1 MDRRPMRFGAMAAH
15 GFMPQCKKIRRPSDK
30 PVYIRYRHT
39 SGDAMRTQYITTL
52 IRLAILAA
60 ACALGGFLAEQ
71 YALRATATEA
81 RLETAEELGKLRV
94 RLETSLNADVQLIQ
108 GLISYVKA
116 RPDLDQ
122 KEFVTVAADLMESAG
137 GRVRNMA
144 LAKDLVVNHVYPLEG
159 NEKALGLDY
168 RKTPGQWRAVQRT
181 VTENTVVIAGPLDL
195 VQGGTGIIA
204 RFPVF
209 IYPEG
214 WLPAKLWGLV
224 STVIDFDAFVQDVG
238 LPSYQQRYRL
248 ALIGRD
254 GAGRGGEVFWGDPSV
269 VDADPVY
276 LDVNL
281 VSGTWVI
288 AGEPV
293 GGWPRRS
300 GLLWLNVAG
309 AMALFLLGTAIIY
322 ANLRLDL
329 ETARSTELL
338 KRARFEAEAAKDAAQ
353 QANRAKSEFLAAM
366 SHELRTPLNAIL
378 GFSDILFNQ
387 YFGPPGAGKYREY
400 ANDIHSSAKH
410 LLDLV
415 NDVLDISAI
424 EAGKT
429 ALEIGIIE
437 VKSLIGECVHAV
449 RERAVEKGVALNET
463 VPDGLPRLKADRRA
477 VKQVLLNLLSNAV
490 KFTPEG
496 GSVTVRAAVTGE
508 FLAVTVADTGI
519 GIEPERLPQIMNPF
533 ISKAASPYT
542 SDPGWGLGLSI
553 SKSLI
558 DMHGGEI
565 AVQSKVGHG
574 TTVTVRLWLDN
585 SAIGR
590 GGQVGDSG
598 FA

>member
-1 MDRRPMRFGAMAAH
+1 
-15 GFMPQCKKIRRPSDK
+15 
-30 PVYIRYRHT
+30 
-39 SGDAMRTQYITTL
+39 MRTQYITTL
-52 IRLAILAA
+52 IRMGILAA

-71 YALRATATEA
+71 YALRATETQA

-94 RLETSLNADVQLIQ
+94 RLESSINADIQLIR

-116 RPDLDQ
+116 RPNLSQ
-122 KEFVTVAADLMESAG
+122 SEFSAVAADLMESAG
-137 GRVRNMA
+137 GQVRNMA
-144 LAKDLVVNHVYPLEG
+144 LAKNLVISHVYPLEG
-159 NEKALGLDY
+159 NEKAIGLDY
-168 RKTPGQWRAVQRT
+168 RKSPGQWREVQRT
-181 VTENTVVIAGPLDL
+181 IKENIVVIAGPLDL
-195 VQGGTGIIA
+195 VQGGVGIIA

-209 IYPEG
+209 IFPEG
-214 WLPAKLWGLV
+214 WQASELWGLV
-224 STVIDFDAFVQDVG
+224 STVIDFDAFVQNAG
-238 LPSYQQRYRL
+238 LSDYQEHYRL

-254 GAGRGGEVFWGDPSV
+254 GTGRSGEVFWGDPSV
-269 VDADPVY
+269 TDGDPVY

-288 AGEPV
+288 AGEPM
-293 GGWPRRS
+293 GGWPTRS

-309 AMALFLLGTAIIY
+309 AVALFLLGATIIY

-338 KRARFEAEAAKDAAQ
+338 KRARQEAEAAKDAAQ

-424 EAGKT
+424 EAGRT
-429 ALEIGIIE
+429 ALEIGIVE
-437 VKSLIGECVHAV
+437 VRGLIGECVHTV
-449 RERAVEKGVALNET
+449 RERAGEKGVMLRED

-477 VKQVLLNLLSNAV
+477 IKQVLLNLLSNAV
-490 KFTPEG
+490 KFTPDG
-496 GSVTVRAAVTGE
+496 GSVTVTAGVVNG
-508 FLAVTVADTGI
+508 LLVLTVADTGV
-519 GIEPERLPQIMNPF
+519 GIEPARLSQIMNPF
-533 ISKAASPYT
+533 TRKAANPYT
-542 SDPGWGLGLSI
+542 SDRGWGLGLAI

-558 DMHGGEI
+558 DMHAGEI
-565 AVQSKVGHG
+565 VIHSRIGHG
-574 TTVTVRLWLDN
+574 TTVTVRLHLDS

-590 GGQVGDSG
+590 GGRMDGAEST
-598 FA
+598 

>member
-1 MDRRPMRFGAMAAH
+1 
-15 GFMPQCKKIRRPSDK
+15 
-30 PVYIRYRHT
+30 
-39 SGDAMRTQYITTL
+39 MRTQYITTL
-52 IRLAILAA
+52 IRMGILAA

-71 YALRATATEA
+71 YALRATETQA

-94 RLETSLNADVQLIQ
+94 RLESSINADIQLIR

-116 RPDLDQ
+116 RPNLSQ
-122 KEFVTVAADLMESAG
+122 SEFSAVAADLMESAG
-137 GRVRNMA
+137 GQVRNMA
-144 LAKDLVVNHVYPLEG
+144 LAKNLVISHVYPLEG
-159 NEKALGLDY
+159 NEKAIGLDY
-168 RKTPGQWRAVQRT
+168 RKSPGQWREVQRT
-181 VTENTVVIAGPLDL
+181 IKENIVVIAGPLDL
-195 VQGGTGIIA
+195 VQGGVGIIA

-209 IYPEG
+209 IFPEG
-214 WLPAKLWGLV
+214 WQASELWGLV
-224 STVIDFDAFVQDVG
+224 STVIDFDAFVQNAG
-238 LPSYQQRYRL
+238 LSDYQEHYRL

-254 GAGRGGEVFWGDPSV
+254 GTGRSGEVFWGDPSV
-269 VDADPVY
+269 TDGDPVY
-276 LDVNL
+276 LDVHL

-288 AGEPV
+288 AGEPM
-293 GGWPRRS
+293 GGWPTRS

-309 AMALFLLGTAIIY
+309 AVALFLLGATIIY

-338 KRARFEAEAAKDAAQ
+338 KRARQEAEAAKDAAQ

-424 EAGKT
+424 EAGRT
-429 ALEIGIIE
+429 ALEIGIVE
-437 VKSLIGECVHAV
+437 VRGLIGECVHTV
-449 RERAVEKGVALNET
+449 RERAGEKGVMLRED

-477 VKQVLLNLLSNAV
+477 IKQVLLNLLSNAV
-490 KFTPEG
+490 KFTPDG
-496 GSVTVRAAVTGE
+496 GSVTVTAGVVNG
-508 FLAVTVADTGI
+508 LLVLTVADTGV
-519 GIEPERLPQIMNPF
+519 GIEPARLSQIMNPF
-533 ISKAASPYT
+533 TRKAANPYT
-542 SDPGWGLGLSI
+542 SDRGWGLGLAI

-558 DMHGGEI
+558 DMHAGEI
-565 AVQSKVGHG
+565 VIHSRIGHG
-574 TTVTVRLWLDN
+574 TTVTVRLHLDS

-590 GGQVGDSG
+590 GGRVDGAEST
-598 FA
+598 

>member
-1 MDRRPMRFGAMAAH
+1 
-15 GFMPQCKKIRRPSDK
+15 
-30 PVYIRYRHT
+30 
-39 SGDAMRTQYITTL
+39 MRTQYITTL
-52 IRLAILAA
+52 IRMGILAA

-71 YALRATATEA
+71 YALRATATQA

-94 RLETSLNADVQLIQ
+94 RLESSLNADVQLIQ

-116 RPDLDQ
+116 RPGLSQ
-122 KEFVTVAADLMESAG
+122 NEFAAVAADLMESAG

-144 LAKDLVVNHVYPLEG
+144 LAKNLVISHIYPVEG
-159 NEKALGLDY
+159 NVKALGLDY
-168 RKTPGQWRAVQRT
+168 RKTPGQWREVQRT
-181 VTENTVVIAGPLDL
+181 IKENTVVIAGPLDF
-195 VQGGTGIIA
+195 VQGGVGIIA
-204 RFPVF
+204 RFPVV

-214 WLPAKLWGLV
+214 GLPAELWGLV
-224 STVIDFDAFVQDVG
+224 STVIDFNAFVQDVG
-238 LPSYQQRYRL
+238 LPSYQAQYRL

-254 GAGRGGEVFWGDPSV
+254 GTGRDGEVFWGDPSV
-269 VDADPVY
+269 TGRDPVY

-288 AGEPV
+288 AGEPTD
-293 GGWPRRS
+293 GWPTRS
-300 GLLWLNVAG
+300 DVLWLNVAG
-309 AMALFLLGTAIIY
+309 AAALFLLGAAIIY

-338 KRARFEAEAAKDAAQ
+338 KRARQEAEAAKDAAQ

-424 EAGKT
+424 EAGRT
-429 ALEIGIIE
+429 ALEIGIVE
-437 VKSLIGECVHAV
+437 VKSLIDECVHTV
-449 RERAVEKGVALNET
+449 RERAGEKGVILREDL
-463 VPDGLPRLKADRRA
+463 PDNLPQLKADRRA
-477 VKQVLLNLLSNAV
+477 IKQVLLNLLSNAV
-490 KFTPEG
+490 KFTPNG
-496 GSVTVRAAVTGE
+496 GGVTVTAAVEDG
-508 FLAVTVADTGI
+508 FLAITVADTGI
-519 GIEPERLPQIMNPF
+519 GIEPERLPQITNPF
-533 ISKAASPYT
+533 TRKDANPYT
-542 SDPGWGLGLSI
+542 SDRGWGLGLAI

-558 DMHGGEI
+558 DMHAGEI
-565 AVQSKVGHG
+565 TIHSVRGQG
-574 TTVTVRLWLDN
+574 TTVTVRLHLDS

-590 GGQVGDSG
+590 GGQMDGAG
-598 FA
+598 FTWDREV

>member
-1 MDRRPMRFGAMAAH
+1 
-15 GFMPQCKKIRRPSDK
+15 
-30 PVYIRYRHT
+30 
-39 SGDAMRTQYITTL
+39 MRTQYITTL
-52 IRLAILAA
+52 VRMAILAA

-71 YALRATATEA
+71 YALRAAATEA

-94 RLETSLNADVQLIQ
+94 RLESSLNADVQLIQ

-116 RPDLDQ
+116 RPDLGQ
-122 KEFVTVAADLMESAG
+122 KEFATVAADLMESAG

-144 LAKDLVVNHVYPLEG
+144 LAKDLIISHIYPIEG
-159 NEKALGLDY
+159 NKRALGLDY
-168 RKTPGQWRAVQRT
+168 RTAPGQWREVQRAIK
-181 VTENTVVIAGPLDL
+181 ENTVVIAGPLNL
-195 VQGGTGIIA
+195 VQGGAGIIA

-214 WLPAKLWGLV
+214 WLPAKLWGVV

-238 LPSYQQRYRL
+238 LPDYQARYRL

-254 GAGRGGEVFWGDPSV
+254 GFGRGGEVFWGDPSV
-269 VDADPVY
+269 TDGDPVY

-281 VSGTWVI
+281 VSGTWAI

-293 GGWPRRS
+293 GGWPTRS
-300 GLLWLNVAG
+300 GMLWLNVVG
-309 AMALFLLGTAIIY
+309 AVALFLLGAAVIY

-338 KRARFEAEAAKDAAQ
+338 KRARQEAEAAKDAAQ

-424 EAGKT
+424 EAGRT
-429 ALEIGIIE
+429 MLEIGIIE
-437 VKSLIGECVHAV
+437 VRGLIAECVHTV
-449 RERAVEKGVALNET
+449 RERAGEKGVMLREA

-477 VKQVLLNLLSNAV
+477 IKQVLLNLLSNAV
-490 KFTPEG
+490 KFTPDG
-496 GSVTVRAAVTGE
+496 GSVTVTAAVADG
-508 FLAVTVADTGI
+508 FLVITVADTGV
-519 GIEPERLPQIMNPF
+519 GIEPERLSQIMSPF
-533 ISKAASPYT
+533 TSKAANPYT
-542 SDPGWGLGLSI
+542 SDRGWGLGLAI

-558 DMHGGEI
+558 DMHAGEI
-565 AVQSKVGHG
+565 AIHSRVGHG
-574 TTVTVRLWLDN
+574 TTVTVRLHLDS

-590 GGQVGDSG
+590 GGQVDRAG
-598 FA
+598 FSWGREN